1 MSAAVVTEAFW
12 RGCQRAGVHPSEGP
26 VVVGISGGCDSMT
39 LGHLL
44 LDAGF
49 HVEVAHVNYGL
60 RADADLEEELVRQWC
75 VCHSVRLH
83 VLASSELTPPPSGRQ
98 SWARGVRYRFFQEVA
113 RGSGARVVMVGH
125 HADDQLE
132 TLILH
137 LARGT
142 GPAGL
147 AGMAPRR
154 PMSMGAGVLL
164 IRPLLDVSA
173 GSLRAFAREANISW
187 LEDASN
193 QSGHYTRNAI
203 RQELAHMDIGDL
215 ADLREAGRHLSVR
228 IRGLREHIVRLVR
241 NESIL
246 RFDDLDP
253 LPRWIREWCLQEWLR
268 LHAPLLPRRRSLARE
283 IMGLSSLQTGRKVTC
298 GTYTIWRER
307 DGLRI
312 SGGSVTNE
320 PSPQAFSVPSEGTA
334 VTVMFGRGRFVAES
348 VPVADPPI
356 GPGMPTRGAMEVT
369 VDASA
374 MGENLQIRTW
384 EAGDRFRPPGM
395 TGRKKIKSFLTDRK
409 VAASERRGI
418 PVVADETGIL
428 WVAGQE
434 IDARVRMQESTVR
447 GIRLRWLPATADQV
461 NG

>member
-26 VVVGISGGCDSMT
+26 VVVGISGGCDSMV

-44 LDAGF
+44 LEAGF

-60 RADADLEEELVRQWC
+60 RADADSEEELVRQWC
-75 VCHSVRLH
+75 DRHSVRLH
-83 VLASSELTPPPSGRQ
+83 VLASSQVTPPLSGRQ
-98 SWARGVRYRFFQEVA
+98 AWARGVRYRFFNEVA
-113 RGSGARVVMVGH
+113 RRSGAGAVMVGH

-147 AGMAPRR
+147 AGMAPWR
-154 PMSMGAGVLL
+154 PMSVGADLLL

-173 GSLRAFAREANISW
+173 GSLRAFASEASVSW

-193 QSGHYTRNAI
+193 QSSHYTRNAI
-203 RQELAHMDIGDL
+203 RQELAHMDRGDL

-228 IRGLREHIVRLVR
+228 IRDLREQIIRLVR
-241 NESIL
+241 NESTL
-246 RFDDLDP
+246 RFDDLAP
-253 LPRWIREWCLQEWLR
+253 LPRWMREWCLQEWLW

-283 IMGLSSLQTGRKVTC
+283 IMALSSLQTGRKVSC

-312 SGGSVTNE
+312 SSESVTNE
-320 PSPQAFSVPSEGTA
+320 LLPKTFSVPSEGRA

-348 VPVADPPI
+348 VPISDPPV
-356 GPGMPTRGAMEVT
+356 GPDRLTRGAMEVT

-434 IDARVRMQESTVR
+434 IDARVRVQESTVW
-447 GIRLRWLPATADQV
+447 GIRLRWHPATADQI